1 MYEVVN
7 DYITNVDDIMQKVL
21 EHEAQGKFTNRGI
34 GGTDTHA
41 TIYGESHFS
50 SLYEKD
56 MNEDLVETVWETLP
70 ESERKWVSQIVV
82 NKYKPGDWLVR
93 HQDSAGGYWQF
104 KLVFLTEGK
113 PHFKYWDKNDTEH
126 LVQEKKGAMFK
137 MPIETWHEVTKIEKD
152 EDPKYSLC
160 LIWE

>member
-1 MYEVVN
+1 MYEIVD

-70 ESERKWVSQIVV
+70 ESERKWVS
-82 NKYKPGDWLVR
+82 
-93 HQDSAGGYWQF
+93 
-104 KLVFLTEGK
+104 
-113 PHFKYWDKNDTEH
+113 
-126 LVQEKKGAMFK
+126 
-137 MPIETWHEVTKIEKD
+137 
-152 EDPKYSLC
+152 
-160 LIWE
+160 